1 MQFTKGTNKKEIDIS
16 NDYTQ
21 NDCSDS
27 DMASLLNEKIISKLS
42 KHHHLSTHP
51 LSSFELSNLKNIAS
65 AFFIIFLITTSL
77 VAMKYIPNLYKTAN
91 GIESIAAIKYSF
103 SNFSA
108 FFSEQ
113 PSSIK
118 SIILISQIIFLFLCG
133 CLFGLLN
140 QRMSV
145 PEYQNKKYLNF
156 TFIISSSISSLCLI
170 INSFYYKESIVIFRY
185 YGIVDNGFF
194 ILFMIFIILTCLFS
208 YLSLQTVFN
217 MNKDDFAS
225 FIFKFKEATIAVMG
239 LSFIGY
245 FISMFVVSVYTAST
259 SGEEIF
265 VSIIMICMGVNCMVF
280 LTSFC
285 LFVLTFRFD
294 IDYVY
299 SILNTQPDIEYFI
312 DNTSTNSVEED
323 DE

>member
-27 DMASLLNEKIISKLS
+27 DMASLLNEKILSKLS

-170 INSFYYKESIVIFRY
+170 INSFYYKESIAIFRY

-225 FIFKFKEATIAVMG
+225 FIFKFKEA
-239 LSFIGY
+239 
-245 FISMFVVSVYTAST
+245 
-259 SGEEIF
+259 
-265 VSIIMICMGVNCMVF
+265 VSIF
-280 LTSFC
+280 
-285 LFVLTFRFD
+285 
-294 IDYVY
+294 
-299 SILNTQPDIEYFI
+299 
-312 DNTSTNSVEED
+312 
-323 DE
+323 